1 MYSGGVVGYEL
12 NLRLWSIKSL
22 LSVFVVNSLKTKVL
36 KSYSGISLRLFSMS
50 KILTRFFF
58 VLEVPVA
65 ESLDMSAGLGVS
77 TSYRSSVSGM
87 TLLLSLLMF

>member
-1 MYSGGVVGYEL
+1 
-12 NLRLWSIKSL
+12 
-22 LSVFVVNSLKTKVL
+22 
-36 KSYSGISLRLFSMS
+36 MS

-65 ESLDMSAGLGVS
+65 ESLDMSAGFGVS